1 MKELNL
7 YKLWEICNKLSEK
20 ESELSEE
27 DVFVSLLGYRS
38 NYREMSFEG
47 FLNYYSFRI
56 EDDVIVV
63 YNNDGI
69 PYENFTNDD
78 FSYVPIP
85 LLGFGEKELENYTEQ
100 SVKMQLEEQEA
111 HKIAD
116 KEEIKRKIE
125 RLTKQLEECN

>member
-38 NYREMSFEG
+38 NYLEMSFEG

-56 EDDVIVV
+56 EDDVIAV

-69 PYENFTNDD
+69 PYENSTNDD

-100 SVKMQLEEQEA
+100 TIKMQLEEQEKQKVA
-111 HKIAD
+111 E

-125 RLTKQLEECN
+125 RLTKQLEEY